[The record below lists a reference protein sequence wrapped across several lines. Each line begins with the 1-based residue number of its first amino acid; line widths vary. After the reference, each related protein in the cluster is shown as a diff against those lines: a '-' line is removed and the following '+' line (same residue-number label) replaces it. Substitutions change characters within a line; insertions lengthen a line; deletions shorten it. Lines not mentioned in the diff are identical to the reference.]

1 MIHGVQL
8 EILQSQ
14 KLHDP
19 NRVKVCLEQCL
30 LVPARLVYPV
40 CGFGE
45 LFIIQDLEERVF
57 LLVFIGLKMYQ
68 GWIKIDNF
76 FGDFRD

>member
-1 MIHGVQL
+1 MFNASIWYNQVSLEEFSCFESCMIHGVQL
-8 EILQSQ
+8 ETLQSQ

-40 CGFGE
+40 
-45 LFIIQDLEERVF
+45 
-57 LLVFIGLKMYQ
+57 YQ
-68 GWIKIDNF
+68 SSAYLYQPV
-76 FGDFRD
+76 